1 MPVMPVVTLY
11 VGDQCGLC
19 VQARALLDGFAAAMG
34 FTIDEVDIASDR
46 TLEFE
51 YRWAVP
57 VVIFEGRQLARA
69 PIRAARLEDA
79 LREALALGQG

>member
-1 MPVMPVVTLY
+1 MPVVTLY
-11 VGDQCGLC
+11 VGEQCGLC
-19 VQARALLDGFAAAMG
+19 VEARELLDGFAAVMG
-34 FTIDEVDIASDR
+34 FTIETVDIASDR

-57 VVIFEGRQLARA
+57 VVMFEGRQLVRA

-79 LREALALGQG
+79 LRAALGLAQA

>member
-1 MPVMPVVTLY
+1 MPVVTLY
-11 VGDQCGLC
+11 VGEHCGLC
-19 VQARALLDGFAAAMG
+19 FEARELLDGFAAVMG
-34 FTIDEVDIASDR
+34 FTIETVDIASDR

-57 VVIFEGRQLARA
+57 VVMFEGRQLARA

-79 LREALALGQG
+79 LRAALGLAQA